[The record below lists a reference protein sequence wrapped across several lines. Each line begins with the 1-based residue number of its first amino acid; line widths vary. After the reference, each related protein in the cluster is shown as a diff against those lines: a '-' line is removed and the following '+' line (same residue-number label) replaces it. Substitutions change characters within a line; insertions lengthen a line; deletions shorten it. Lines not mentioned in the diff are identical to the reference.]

1 MTVTQ
6 PGHALASGQEAAI
19 AIFEE
24 WGRIQA
30 DSAAYSLATLV
41 DWLEG
46 LRDIT
51 SSLAVIDGELS
62 GLIYSRVWAEAGMHT
77 TACGPGREVSVN
89 RSKSVTT
96 DGPLLVSA
104 IASRLGDE
112 FEGFRMVD
120 PNGEMVPPGP
130 AVAAVVERIA
140 DIAGLRNGSQSWA
153 KTRLAPLG
161 IDVTDYQTTKPGNPK
176 VRVVQS

>member
-1 MTVTQ
+1 MTTTE
-6 PGHALASGQEAAI
+6 PGHALAVGQDAAI

-24 WGRIQA
+24 WGNIQRDA
-30 DSAAYSLATLV
+30 DTYSIATLV

-62 GLIYSRVWAEAGMHT
+62 GLIYSRVWAEAGTHT
-77 TACGPGREVSVN
+77 TACGPDREVSVT
-89 RSKSVTT
+89 RSKSATT
-96 DGPLLVSA
+96 DGTLLVSA

-130 AVAAVVERIA
+130 AVAAVVERVA
-140 DIAGLRNGSQSWA
+140 DVSSLRNGSQSWA
-153 KTRLAPLG
+153 KSKLSALG
-161 IDVTDYQTTKPGNPK
+161 IDLENYQTVKSGNPK
-176 VRVVQS
+176 VRITKA